1 MLHKFKDWSPKLAKG
16 VWVADSAEVIGRVE
30 LGEDVSIWFGAVL
43 RGDIHYIKVGKG
55 TNIQDLAVVHV
66 THYIKP
72 DMSDGFPTIIGNY
85 VTVGHKAMLHGCTI
99 EDYSLIG
106 MNATILDGAVIG
118 SESIV
123 GAGSV
128 VTMGKKFPPRS
139 MIIGTPAKVV
149 RQLTDAEVA
158 DLHHHS
164 ELYIKFKDDFLKQ
177 EK

>member
-1 MLHKFKDWSPKLAKG
+1 
-16 VWVADSAEVIGRVE
+16 
-30 LGEDVSIWFGAVL
+30 
-43 RGDIHYIKVGKG
+43 
-55 TNIQDLAVVHV
+55 
-66 THYIKP
+66 
-72 DMSDGFPTIIGNY
+72 
-85 VTVGHKAMLHGCTI
+85 
-99 EDYSLIG
+99 

-164 ELYIKFKDDFLKQ
+164 ELYVKFKDGFLNS
-177 EK
+177 